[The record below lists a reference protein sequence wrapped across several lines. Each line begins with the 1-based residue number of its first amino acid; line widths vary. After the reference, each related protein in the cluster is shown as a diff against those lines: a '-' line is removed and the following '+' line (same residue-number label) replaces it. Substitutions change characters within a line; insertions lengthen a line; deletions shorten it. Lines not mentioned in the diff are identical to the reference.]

1 MNDGH
6 KKATDSATL
15 KKSIG
20 VRLLVWS
27 ALVLGV
33 LLVLIACFAIAL
45 RPAAPT
51 ELALGDGRILQI
63 EGVTYGVEHR
73 MGRDSALK
81 RFRLWIPNMFSRFSG
96 LDRRANTFTL
106 DRPGLVVWVNA
117 ISAEGKTNVDCQAI
131 RVEFVDKNGDLFG
144 ETTRS
149 WFGGQNFWRVGHVFS
164 CYPREERELTMRVTT
179 WNEGKTSTI
188 TILNPNP
195 IMPANWTGDPLPQTK
210 TVGETEI
217 RLASLTV
224 RTNGQGRKSYYET
237 AARYFEPVLEI
248 LTDYKPVLGWSKP
261 EWIAESPNG
270 NRGQFLGVHQPVLRF
285 VTTVYPEATNTSAAQ
300 LIAILPQTDLSA
312 ISTNQWWNV
321 TNSYN
326 SDTVAVLGLFLR
338 GTHTFSEG
346 LHESSSPTVNGPGGG
361 APSGWTGNS
370 QQIAPFKEKVFRNHY
385 TPTPVIYLRVKTSG
399 QDPFTSA
406 GDAQSVNADRL
417 AIRLR
422 DDHGG
427 LWVAKAE
434 NEVDGI
440 QPFLIELPPGVT
452 NIVPELVLLKPL
464 KAEFLVNITNISAP

>member
-1 MNDGH
+1 MN
-6 KKATDSATL
+6 
-15 KKSIG
+15 
-20 VRLLVWS
+20 
-27 ALVLGV
+27 
-33 LLVLIACFAIAL
+33 
-45 RPAAPT
+45 
-51 ELALGDGRILQI
+51 LGDGRILQI
-63 EGVTYGVEHR
+63 EAITYGTQHR
-73 MGRDSALK
+73 VGSDSKLK
-81 RFRLWIPNMFSRFSG
+81 GLRSWLPNG
-96 LDRRANTFTL
+96 LVRWFNLNQRANKISME
-106 DRPGLVVWVNA
+106 RPGLVIWVNA
-117 ISAEGKTNVDCQAI
+117 ISEVGHTNVDCQEI

-164 CYPREERELTMRVTT
+164 CYPKEERELTMRVTT
-179 WNEGKTSTI
+179 WDEGKTSTI

-217 RLASLTV
+217 RLASLVV

-237 AARYFEPVLEI
+237 AARYFEPVFEI
-248 LTDYKPVLGWSKP
+248 LTNHKPVLGWSKP

-270 NRGQFLGVHQPVLRF
+270 NRGQFLGVHQPALRF

-312 ISTNQWWNV
+312 ISTNQWWNA
-321 TNSYN
+321 TNSYGSN
-326 SDTVAVLGLFLR
+326 TLVVLGLFLR

-370 QQIAPFKEKVFRNHY
+370 QQITPFKEKVFRNHY
-385 TPTPVIYLRVKTSG
+385 TPTLVIYLRVKSSG

-427 LWVAKAE
+427 FWVAKAE

-464 KAEFLVNITNISAP
+464 KAEFLVNTTNISAP

>member
-1 MNDGH
+1 M
-6 KKATDSATL
+6 
-15 KKSIG
+15 
-20 VRLLVWS
+20 RLLVWLV
-27 ALVLGV
+27 LVLGV
-33 LLVLIACFAIAL
+33 LIVLIVCLAIAL
-45 RPAAPT
+45 RPAAPI
-51 ELALGDGRILQI
+51 ELSLGDGRILQI

-73 MGRDSALK
+73 MGSDSALK
-81 RFRLWIPNMFSRFSG
+81 RFRPWIPSVFSRFSG
-96 LDRRANTFTL
+96 LDRGANTFTL

-144 ETTRS
+144 ETTCS

-179 WNEGKTSTI
+179 WNEGKTSTT

-195 IMPANWTGDPLPQTK
+195 IIPATWTADPLPQTK
-210 TVGETEI
+210 TVGKTEI
-217 RLASLTV
+217 RLTSLTV
-224 RTNGQGRKSYYET
+224 CTNGQGRKSYYET
-237 AARYFEPVLEI
+237 ATRYFEPVLEI
-248 LTDYKPVLGWSKP
+248 LTNHKSVLGWSKP
-261 EWIAESPNG
+261 EWIAESPNS
-270 NRGQFLGVHQPVLRF
+270 NRGQFLGVHQPALRF

-300 LIAILPQTDLSA
+300 LIATLPQTDLSA
-312 ISTNQWWNV
+312 ISTNQWWDAA
-321 TNSYN
+321 NSYGSN
-326 SDTVAVLGLFLR
+326 TVVVLGLFLR

-346 LHESSSPTVNGPGGG
+346 VYKSSSPTVNGPGGG
-361 APSGWTGNS
+361 APSGWTGSS
-370 QQIAPFKEKVFRNHY
+370 QQVTPFKVINLYNHY
-385 TPTPVIYLRVKTSG
+385 TPTPVIYLRIKTGG

-406 GDAQSVNADRL
+406 GDAQSVNAERL

-427 LWVAKAE
+427 YWVAKAE

-464 KAEFLVNITNISAP
+464 KAEFLVNTTNITIP